1 MLSFEEAK
9 ELAYQFVNE
18 KYNLGADDEI
28 LILGEETRETSDG
41 WIFQYNSRKYL
52 ETGNTLFMMQ
62 VNYPIIVN
70 KADGTC
76 VLKRQGLISNIS

>member
-9 ELAYQFVNE
+9 ELAYLFVNE

-76 VLKRQGLISNIS
+76 ALKRQGLISSIS